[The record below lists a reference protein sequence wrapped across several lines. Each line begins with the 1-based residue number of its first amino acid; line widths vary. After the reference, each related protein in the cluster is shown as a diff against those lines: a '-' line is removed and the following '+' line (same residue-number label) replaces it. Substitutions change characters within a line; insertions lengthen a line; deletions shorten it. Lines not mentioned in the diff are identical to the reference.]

1 MNPKQ
6 KKTYI
11 ALALFAS
18 CVLMLVLLFNSKR
31 VEDLSISDLA
41 VVDSLIYREL
51 ATYSIKKK
59 QIKPKT
65 IKTGEFSR
73 IYYDV
78 RVPRGISKTQVHADL
93 HYRLHELEIASP
105 ARLILPEKELAI
117 HVYYNNTIIRT
128 VQLRTDTSLKVQTFN
143 STLAFFTEK
152 SPDLSL
158 VERVRDLGEFTP
170 LIFRTLEPDD
180 AEKWYSKVNQ
190 AIKPVYVWL
199 NETDRD
205 EVITS
210 TVWLKDKLP
219 QFSSISRNITVWVD
233 QASASKQDSQVA
245 YYRNNKLKSLKLE
258 HIVYFD
264 AEDGI
269 YAYEQALRKFKQLA
283 QMDYNPILM
292 VSVNSKSIGVIES
305 RIVELK
311 KLGIRFEPPVFRDF

>member
-18 CVLMLVLLFNSKR
+18 CVLMLVLLFNSKS

-41 VVDSLIYREL
+41 VVDSLIYHEL
-51 ATYSIKKK
+51 ETYSIKKK

-65 IKTGEFSR
+65 IKTGNFSR

-78 RVPRGISKTQVHADL
+78 RMPRGISKTQVHADL
-93 HYRLHELEIASP
+93 HYRLHELEIATP
-105 ARLILPEKELAI
+105 ARLVLPEKELAI

-143 STLAFFTEK
+143 STLAFYTQK

-158 VERVRDLGEFTP
+158 VERIRDLGEFTP
-170 LIFRTLEPDD
+170 LVFRTLEPKD
-180 AEKWYSKVNQ
+180 AEKWYGKVSQ
-190 AIKPVYVWL
+190 ALKPIYIWV
-199 NETDRD
+199 NEADRD
-205 EVITS
+205 DVIAS

-219 QFSSISRNITVWVD
+219 QFNSIARGITVWVD
-233 QASASKQDSQVA
+233 QTSASKQDAQVS
-245 YYRNNKLKSLKLE
+245 YYRNNKIKALKLD
-258 HIVYFD
+258 HAVYFD

-269 YAYEQALRKFKQLA
+269 YAYEQALRKFKQLS
-283 QMDYNPILM
+283 QMDYAPILM
-292 VSVNSKSIGVIES
+292 VNVNSKSVSVIES